1 MESAMDPTPLDE
13 ASATGE
19 DWPFWRAFVEGDLF
33 LLLAEDA
40 RGAALSPRV
49 FPVSDGALV
58 LAFDTEDRMAAF
70 SPVPVPYA
78 ALPGRVVAELAAG
91 QGLGLGLNLG
101 SGAASETVLPVA
113 ALEWLVET
121 LATVPA
127 EPAED
132 LPARVAPPVL
142 PPAAE
147 AAVAAAVRAATG
159 LAEEALLAA
168 VGWTDGRQGTLLA
181 FPGVAADDQPALARA
196 VAEALALSGLDAAAL
211 DVAFPAVEAGLTAS
225 LRRVARRYVPR
236 PEAAPAPPE
245 ARGPGLDPA
254 RPPILR

>member
-1 MESAMDPTPLDE
+1 MEPAMNPTPLDE

-19 DWPFWRAFVEGDLF
+19 DWAFWRAFVEGDLF
-33 LLLAEDA
+33 LLLTEEAAGE
-40 RGAALSPRV
+40 ALSPQV
-49 FPVSDGALV
+49 FAVSDGALV

-113 ALEWLVET
+113 ALAWLVET
-121 LATVPA
+121 LAAVPA

-132 LPARVAPPVL
+132 RPARVAPPAL

-147 AAVAAAVRAATG
+147 TAVAAAVRAATG
-159 LAEEALLAA
+159 LAEEALLAG
-168 VGWTDGRQGTLLA
+168 VVWQDGRQGTLLA
-181 FPGVAADDQPALARA
+181 FPGVAAADQPALARA

-211 DVAFPAVEAGLTAS
+211 DVAFPAVKAELTAS
-225 LRRVARRYVPR
+225 LRRVARRYVPQV
-236 PEAAPAPPE
+236 AAPAPIEE
-245 ARGPGLDPA
+245 APGPGLDPA

>member
-1 MESAMDPTPLDE
+1 MNPTPLDM
-13 ASATGE
+13 ASASGE
-19 DWPFWRAFVEGDLF
+19 DWAFWRAFVEGDLF
-33 LLLAEDA
+33 LLLTEEAQ
-40 RGAALSPRV
+40 GAALSPRV
-49 FPVSDGALV
+49 FAVSDGALV

-113 ALEWLVET
+113 ALQWLVET
-121 LATVPA
+121 LAAAPA
-127 EPAED
+127 EAAEDRPAE
-132 LPARVAPPVL
+132 LAPPAL
-142 PPAAE
+142 PPGAE
-147 AAVAAAVRAATG
+147 AAVAAAVRAGTG

-168 VGWTDGRQGTLLA
+168 VAWADGRRGTLLA
-181 FPGVAADDQPALARA
+181 FPGVAPADQPALARA
-196 VAEALALSGLDAAAL
+196 VAEALALSGLDAATL
-211 DVAFPAVEAGLTAS
+211 DVAFPPVEAEWTAS

-236 PEAAPAPPE
+236 LEPPAPVE
-245 ARGPGLDPA
+245 DARGPGLDPA